1 MKVARNFPQ
10 QHLHMLILII
20 DVKRWT
26 ISPTQKNKNGKG
38 HISSYKQDQKI
49 WKPLHHTWTMITS
62 LDLDLSEQHIMN
74 TYCDSHISSLES
86 NSNPRQATK
95 LQKPKLSS
103 IPQVCCVSKVCR
115 YGVRPAYC
123 RWTDMKLHPN
133 APFSNRT
140 RSHSQWSAQFGAFCS
155 KRATCARAMQSFPKG
170 SSATFQSSEMGRFTK
185 WPQTTMEMIVEGRQI
200 WPNHQTWVTWV
211 MLLEPLLFMSPL
223 IHQRKLCQAPVVTN
237 HPT

>member
-26 ISPTQKNKNGKG
+26 ISPTQKKTKTARDIYLRTNKIRRFEN
-38 HISSYKQDQKI
+38 HFITLEQ
-49 WKPLHHTWTMITS
+49 WLHPWTWTS
-62 LDLDLSEQHIMN
+62 QQQIMN
-74 TYCDSHISSLES
+74 TYCESHISSLES

-103 IPQVCCVSKVCR
+103 IPQVCCVCKVCR
-115 YGVRPAYC
+115 YRARPAYC
-123 RWTDMKLHPN
+123 WWTDMKMRPN

-185 WPQTTMEMIVEGRQI
+185 WHKP
-200 WPNHQTWVTWV
+200 
-211 MLLEPLLFMSPL
+211 
-223 IHQRKLCQAPVVTN
+223 
-237 HPT
+237 

>member
-1 MKVARNFPQ
+1 
-10 QHLHMLILII
+10 
-20 DVKRWT
+20 
-26 ISPTQKNKNGKG
+26 
-38 HISSYKQDQKI
+38 
-49 WKPLHHTWTMITS
+49 
-62 LDLDLSEQHIMN
+62 MN

-115 YGVRPAYC
+115 YGARPAYC
-123 RWTDMKLHPN
+123 WWTDMKMRPN

-155 KRATCARAMQSFPKG
+155 KRATSTCARAMQSFPKG

-185 WPQTTMEMIVEGRQI
+185 WHKPQWKWSLKAVKYDQI
-200 WPNHQTWVTWV
+200 IKPELPESCCLNHCCSCR
-211 MLLEPLLFMSPL
+211 P
-223 IHQRKLCQAPVVTN
+223 
-237 HPT
+237 